1 MSTGDSFRS
10 IAFSYRIGESTVSK
24 IVEQVCDALWKH
36 LKPQVLPEPD
46 QHEWKEIA
54 KAFKKYCQFDHCCGA
69 IDGKHVIIQCP
80 PNSGSTFFNYKK
92 TFSIVL
98 LAVAD
103 SQRKFVV
110 VDIGSVGRFSDSG
123 ILHDSEFGKKLK
135 SVNLHLPEEEPL
147 IPGEISLPYVFIG
160 DEAFPLMKHLLRP
173 YPKDGLTRSRKIF
186 NYRLCR
192 ARRVVENAF
201 GIMASRWRVYR
212 RPIQCKV
219 ELADKIVKA
228 TVVLHN
234 FFILNSNTNYFN
246 PNIDN
251 NFTVQE
257 ENQLLP
263 LNHNGFNYAD
273 DSFIIRE
280 EFRHYF
286 DTVGSIPWQSDRI
299 QRRIRTARR

>member
-1 MSTGDSFRS
+1 MSTGDSFRG
-10 IAFSYRIGESTVSK
+10 IAFSYRIGESTVSS
-24 IVEQVCDALWKH
+24 IVEEVCDALWKH
-36 LKPQVLPEPD
+36 LKPKVLREPD
-46 QHEWKEIA
+46 EQEWKEIA
-54 KAFKKYCQFDHCCGA
+54 NEFKKNCQFDHCCGS
-69 IDGKHVIIQCP
+69 IDGKHVTIQCP
-80 PNSGSTFFNYKK
+80 PNTGSKFFNYKK

-123 ILHDSEFGKKLK
+123 ILHDSEFGKKLR
-135 SVNLHLPEEEPL
+135 SGNLHLPKEEPL
-147 IPGEISLPYVFIG
+147 IPGGISLPYVFIG
-160 DEAFPLMKHLLRP
+160 DEAFPLMEHLLRP

-201 GIMASRWRVYR
+201 GIMAARWRVYR
-212 RPIQCKV
+212 RPIECKV

-234 FFILNSNTNYFN
+234 FLILNSNTHYFN
-246 PNIDN
+246 YDKHNDIII
-251 NFTVQE
+251 QE

-263 LNHNGFNYAD
+263 LNHSGFNYSD
-273 DSFIIRE
+273 DSFMVRE

-286 DTVGSIPWQSDRI
+286 DTVGSIPWQENRI
-299 QRRIRTARR
+299 QRRLRTTR